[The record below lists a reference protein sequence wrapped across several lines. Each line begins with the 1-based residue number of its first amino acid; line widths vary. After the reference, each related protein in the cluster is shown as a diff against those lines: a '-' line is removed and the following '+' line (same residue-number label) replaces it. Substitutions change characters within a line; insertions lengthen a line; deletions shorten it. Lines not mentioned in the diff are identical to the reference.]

1 MSRNRSRL
9 RAKTNSRNLL
19 RRASTTSLLG
29 SEIPSKLGGVDTTF
43 RSVYDIENHAPEGDL
58 REWTNREHLG
68 GQPTSAAVSSIAA
81 DGFKSASRRP
91 LKLKRKDSFT
101 EIYGDDADRDEEGK
115 WATNAF
121 KKLKERAEKQM
132 IDAYI
137 GKERPLTTISGQQEN
152 GFIFHPDTVLPTYNL
167 ERTRRN
173 IMHSMEGDGFY
184 VPKQPVIAR
193 ETLERVEK
201 RLIWTE
207 PNNGRNWFD
216 AFHQLIAQPIP
227 TTCRARRPFRPVPT
241 LLWHSTRTYP
251 DDSQLAETS
260 DSNSQHLDGLAVTR
274 DHIVAHSSFVPAGN
288 VSGSS
293 SIKSGRSTYLLVF
306 DIDALSLMDH
316 PWMSQEMRL
325 ALQLEDRVA
334 MLRERQRQ
342 QVVQGLTTQFEV
354 ARDAY
359 VDFKARHPLPTLASL
374 DVNTLQ
380 SAGEITRALNER
392 QERIRELHV
401 LRQLRNTEAQTD
413 RLLEFKILQDWDRI
427 RHLRDTQG
435 HAATSLTLL
444 IEAAESDLEEDYRW
458 FNTEVQNELADIH
471 DERELRAAQRSREAS
486 TIEVL
491 HTQQK
496 TAHVP
501 SRRVSTSNRLRA
513 RNRINDDDHEALE
526 RAVRQR
532 LESSFRPP
540 GFPIFSFRCSTV
552 HAAGGPLTEY
562 NALKSQW
569 HREPYK
575 VPQLYLRVLI
585 DAKEVTRTTA
595 RPLQMPYFRT
605 HFRDLDFTFSVFD
618 ILTKSSLPLRAGHP
632 QQKITEQ
639 THHEGRTADAQHRCA
654 FGVRVGEVPRSI
666 QIEIYEKGMFS
677 DTLVAALPVPI
688 PLPSDTAQSVD
699 RVYLPLQFSGRF
711 NSTGPDTWTSGVLRL
726 ACSWAA
732 DNAGK
737 ILAPPSVSNACS
749 PHDHPVMSIATLMSP
764 LGVVNFWKLMGWVQD
779 QATDPNDPRSQ
790 ELPRFNRLQGDRENS
805 GDNPRASILR
815 ESFRLE
821 IPAWIRM
828 SILNIGV
835 DDQSTRATLL
845 FKRNENRCRGSKLAV
860 LAIPLQDFEI
870 EQSLIQDIT
879 RGDQHVDERPPL
891 PRITS
896 QNSSTVSLQ
905 PIPSALSPQALFRPG
920 ADHVPL
926 VRRIRAH
933 DLLRHAYRPR
943 AKRHD
948 DLVREE
954 KLVARPQ
961 YPFFTLPLFLR
972 PRRPLRPTRRD
983 RCDIAAADPAL
994 PESCKILIHVL
1005 RAANVPERVSE
1016 RAPGVSI
1023 GADERRQATM
1033 VRPFVQV
1040 LFQGA
1045 TARTA
1050 AGEGTNP
1057 QWNET
1062 LSIDVGLSDGDSG
1075 VVALPSDVATDS
1087 VRIDLFDEVIVDLAK
1102 DDHRQRLVHQR
1113 NDRAWLGYISIPF
1126 ATFQDQTRLAG
1137 EFHVRQPYA
1146 LVGYDGN
1153 EDKSSVGAP
1162 THKNVSLHMFITLE
1176 PMLPAAIGPD
1186 FEFQPLD
1193 PPFVQRQSIAFHTN
1207 LPRVAQGRGIRTLCD
1222 TLSGNTAL
1230 ITRFV
1235 RAQTGPGMVVAARG
1249 GLSSAWAA
1257 VRYVSLIPT
1266 FPSRALYGRDLW
1278 ITTDQMLTLGAAAAV
1293 EHAILLTNLFQQI
1306 FVTKECYV
1314 VLGSDAPGRKIA
1326 WVLTRD
1332 MTTEASR
1339 PPNGNGAEAKWML
1352 WDPLEGRSWGAHDL
1366 RCPLTEIAQTFNQ
1379 TNIWVNLQVPAHP
1392 AGMNF
1397 QFSDIRK
1404 WKAFFRPAN
1413 AGSETQSI
1421 QSENPIYKAVDL
1433 ASVAERQARIERCL
1447 VGAVESWRGVRLTR
1461 WNRLASRTF
1470 ASLLPQLESSL
1481 LNNGPQ
1487 QSMQNVINSQRELAK
1502 LRTVYHLGGSPL
1514 SMPYTDLNAVLHAV
1528 EATNIH
1534 GCEDEGCE
1542 FACAVWIAAYEG
1554 DVMAVWVWIATLVRK
1569 M

>member
-68 GQPTSAAVSSIAA
+68 GQPTSAAVSNTAA

-137 GKERPLTTISGQQEN
+137 GKEKPLTTISGQQEN
-152 GFIFHPDTVLPTYNL
+152 GFIFHPDTVLATYNL

-173 IMHSMEGDGFY
+173 IMHSMEGDGLY

-207 PNNGRNWFD
+207 PNN
-216 AFHQLIAQPIP
+216 
-227 TTCRARRPFRPVPT
+227 
-241 LLWHSTRTYP
+241 TRTYP
-251 DDSQLAETS
+251 DDGQLAETS
-260 DSNSQHLDGLAVTR
+260 DSNSQAHLDGLAVTR

-293 SIKSGRSTYLLVF
+293 SVKSGRSTYLLVF

-334 MLRERQRQ
+334 ILRERQRQ
-342 QVVQGLTTQFEV
+342 QVVQGLKTQFEV

-359 VDFKARHPLPTLASL
+359 VDFKVRHPLPTLVSL

-471 DERELRAAQRSREAS
+471 DERELRAAQRSCEAS
-486 TIEVL
+486 TTEVL

-526 RAVRQR
+526 RTVRQ
-532 LESSFRPP
+532 
-540 GFPIFSFRCSTV
+540 
-552 HAAGGPLTEY
+552 
-562 NALKSQW
+562 
-569 HREPYK
+569 
-575 VPQLYLRVLI
+575 
-585 DAKEVTRTTA
+585 
-595 RPLQMPYFRT
+595 
-605 HFRDLDFTFSVFD
+605 
-618 ILTKSSLPLRAGHP
+618 
-632 QQKITEQ
+632 
-639 THHEGRTADAQHRCA
+639 
-654 FGVRVGEVPRSI
+654 
-666 QIEIYEKGMFS
+666 GMFS

-711 NSTGPDTWTSGVLRL
+711 SSTGPDTWTSGVLRL
-726 ACSWAA
+726 VCSWAA
-732 DNAGK
+732 DDVGK

-764 LGVVNFWKLMGWVQD
+764 LGVVNFWKLMRWVQD

-790 ELPRFNRLQGDRENS
+790 DLPRFSRLQGDRDS
-805 GDNPRASILR
+805 GDTPRASILR

-896 QNSSTVSLQ
+896 QHSSTVSLQ

-1062 LSIDVGLSDGDSG
+1062 LSIDVGLSDDDSG

-1113 NDRAWLGYISIPF
+1113 NDRAWLGHISIPF
-1126 ATFQDQTRLAG
+1126 ATLQDQTRVAG

-1162 THKNVSLHMFITLE
+1162 TRKNVSLHMFITLE
-1176 PMLPAAIGPD
+1176 PMLPAAIGTD

-1332 MTTEASR
+1332 MTMEASR
-1339 PPNGNGAEAKWML
+1339 PPNGNGTEAKWML

-1379 TNIWVNLQVPAHP
+1379 TN
-1392 AGMNF
+1392 
-1397 QFSDIRK
+1397 
-1404 WKAFFRPAN
+1404 
-1413 AGSETQSI
+1413 
-1421 QSENPIYKAVDL
+1421 
-1433 ASVAERQARIERCL
+1433 
-1447 VGAVESWRGVRLTR
+1447 
-1461 WNRLASRTF
+1461 
-1470 ASLLPQLESSL
+1470 ASL
-1481 LNNGPQ
+1481 
-1487 QSMQNVINSQRELAK
+1487 NVS
-1502 LRTVYHLGGSPL
+1502 
-1514 SMPYTDLNAVLHAV
+1514 
-1528 EATNIH
+1528 
-1534 GCEDEGCE
+1534 
-1542 FACAVWIAAYEG
+1542 
-1554 DVMAVWVWIATLVRK
+1554 
-1569 M
+1569 